1 MSIVE
6 CQPLSRAELRR
17 HHIKTVAR
25 RLFVEHGFHATGI
38 ALIAKEAGVGV
49 QQLYRDFQAKED
61 IVAAIVE
68 ADCKQFADLT
78 TLNTALSEND
88 RAGIVHWLTSANG
101 RKDDDSDRLFLEIA
115 SEACRNPRIN
125 VIFNEIRMM
134 MSDNISRAFA
144 GLHASETVRDEHR
157 ILAEAFMIISVGSV
171 FTHALH
177 GSNVR
182 TASERLVNCLIDED
196 VCRKFSDTVE
206 MVG

>member
-1 MSIVE
+1 MSIAE
-6 CQPLSRAELRR
+6 CQTLSRAEARR
-17 HHIKTVAR
+17 HHIKGVAR

-38 ALIAKEAGVGV
+38 ALIAKESGVGV

-88 RAGIVHWLTSANG
+88 RAGIVNWLTSAN
-101 RKDDDSDRLFLEIA
+101 RREDDDSDRLFLEIA

-125 VIFNEIRMM
+125 VIFNDIRAM

-144 GLHASETVRDEHR
+144 GLQLSETVRDEHR

-182 TASERLVNCLIDED
+182 TASEMLVNCLINKD
-196 VCRKFSDTVE
+196 V
-206 MVG
+206 